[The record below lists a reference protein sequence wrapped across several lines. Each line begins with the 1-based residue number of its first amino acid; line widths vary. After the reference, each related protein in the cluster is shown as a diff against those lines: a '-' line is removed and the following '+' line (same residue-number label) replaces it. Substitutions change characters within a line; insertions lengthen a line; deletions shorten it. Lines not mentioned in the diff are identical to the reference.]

1 MFKIIDVSDENFYL
15 FKGFFI
21 DGFVPSKD
29 YMIFGSL
36 YDGNMPCGVISA
48 RQEGENIWC
57 IESFYV
63 LTKFRNFGV
72 GSLLFCKLRN
82 ALLKSGCKKIYL
94 KLIALESGINLLEKF
109 FLKRGF
115 NKAKIVTKIYRKSP
129 KEIYGNKF
137 IRYIFKEKSSKLPND
152 LKIIKFKDINSKIK
166 DNALK
171 KENVMYPKNL
181 SPFANE
187 HRLKDIG
194 SLFMLDKVEYDL
206 VAWLTA
212 LEAPFN
218 CVLYRSFFVKKEYR
232 GTKISKILLR
242 IAIENHIK
250 NLFNRDILFAI
261 STDNLKL
268 EKPYSKYFNLEK
280 KDASYEIVIAES
292 DIAKSR

>member
-1 MFKIIDVSDENFYL
+1 MFKIIDVSDKNFYL
-15 FKGFFI
+15 FKRFFI

-29 YMIFGSL
+29 YLVFGSL

-48 RQEGENIWC
+48 RHEGENIWC

-63 LTKFRNFGV
+63 LKKFRNLGI

-82 ALLKSGCKKIYL
+82 VLLKSGCKKIYL
-94 KLIALESGINLLEKF
+94 KLIALESGVKLLEKF

-129 KEIYGNKF
+129 KEIYSNKF
-137 IRYIFKEKSSKLPND
+137 IRYILKEKSRELPND
-152 LKIIKFKDINSKIK
+152 LKIIKFEDINSKIK
-166 DNALK
+166 DYILK
-171 KENVMYPKNL
+171 KENVTYPKSL

-194 SLFMLDKVEYDL
+194 SLFILDKVKYDL

-232 GTKISKILLR
+232 GTKIGKILLR
-242 IAIENHIK
+242 KAIENHTK

-261 STDNLKL
+261 SADNLKV
-268 EKPYSKYFNLEK
+268 EKPYSKYFNLK
-280 KDASYEIVIAES
+280 KEDASYEIIMDE
-292 DIAKSR
+292 I